1 MTKDRVLTCADR
13 RSRALCRNSAL
24 RASWDDSSG
33 LLLVLP
39 SSSMFRLIAGLD
51 DDVGESGD
59 SMGVV
64 WGGGLCDSASIMSGK
79 SLSRLD
85 LMNLGYS

>member
-24 RASWDDSSG
+24 RASWDDS
-33 LLLVLP
+33 VLP